1 MHNSIR
7 LETRQ
12 VPINRKMDKMWCI
25 QTTKYYLAIKR
36 KELLIHINKYDL
48 NALCRVKEAFYKEYI
63 LCDSIIWNSRRSRSK
78 QWHKNIRIL
87 VTSEG
92 HWGQRISGKEYEW
105 DFWWCYSV
113 SGQKF
118 GLHICI
124 YICQN
129 SANISLKIHTFV
141 CKFHIKRTKEP

>member
-12 VPINRKMDKMWCI
+12 VPVNRRMDKMWCI
-25 QTTKYYLAIKR
+25 QTMKYSLAIKR
-36 KELLIHINKYDL
+36 KELLIHNNKYDL
-48 NALCRVKEAFYKEYI
+48 NSLCRVKEAFYKEYI
-63 LCDSIIWNSRRSRSK
+63 LCDSIIWNSRRGRYK
-78 QWHKNIRIL
+78 HWHKNIRIL

-92 HWGQRISGKEYEW
+92 HRGQGISGKEYEW
-105 DFWWCYSV
+105 DLWWCYSV

-124 YICQN
+124 YMSKLSQHITKN
-129 SANISLKIHTFV
+129 SYF
-141 CKFHIKRTKEP
+141 CCM